1 MTIAGLPSG
10 RNSPT
15 LQLIGPDDGHA
26 ERLYTAPEAAKYLS
40 ISLRSLQARVAAGE
54 IPVVRMVRPGATR
67 GPVRF
72 RRADLDAYAARCVS
86 QPVDRRPRT

>member
-1 MTIAGLPSG
+1 MTIAGLPPG
-10 RNSPT
+10 RNSPA
-15 LQLIGPDDGHA
+15 LPLLGPQERHD

-40 ISLRSLQARVAAGE
+40 ISLRSLQTRTAAGE